1 MYTPAHFAIT
11 DPNALHRVMREHPLG
26 VLVTHGDA
34 GLDANHLP
42 FEFDAAAGPHGTL
55 TAHVARANPVW
66 QQLSAGAKVMVVF
79 RAEAGYI
86 SPNWYPSK
94 HETHRLVPTWN
105 YVVVH
110 AHGTVTL
117 RDDERFVRGVVA
129 RLTRQHE
136 AAEPRP
142 WKMGDSPTEY
152 IDTMLKA
159 IVGLEIRIER
169 IEGKA
174 KLSQNRDDRDRLG
187 AADAL
192 KALGRDTLSVA
203 MRAANPTS
211 R

>member
-1 MYTPAHFAIT
+1 M
-11 DPNALHRVMREHPLG
+11 
-26 VLVTHGDA
+26 
-34 GLDANHLP
+34 
-42 FEFDAAAGPHGTL
+42 
-55 TAHVARANPVW
+55 
-66 QQLSAGAKVMVVF
+66 
-79 RAEAGYI
+79 
-86 SPNWYPSK
+86 
-94 HETHRLVPTWN
+94 
-105 YVVVH
+105 
-110 AHGTVTL
+110 VTL

-174 KLSQNRDDRDRLG
+174 KLSQNRDERDRLG